1 MSSEETVE
9 RNRKIRGSV
18 RTSVT
23 KLIRKLD
30 EELQSE
36 NPNLEVLQESLSVLI
51 ERETSLLK
59 YDEVINAQSTV
70 QELETEVEHCLEYS
84 ESIIRCKSKVNRY
97 IQNVGK
103 TGTTSQVSEIKTNYN
118 TKLPRITLE
127 TFSGDLC
134 KFTEF
139 WAQYKAAIHENNTLQ
154 DVEKFNYLRS
164 LLTGSAAKAISGLPL
179 IGENYIKA
187 IEILTDRF
195 GKKEILVSAHMNVL
209 LAWSQ
214 YADQVMYPV

>member
-1 MSSEETVE
+1 MSFEEIRS

-70 QELETEVEHCLEYS
+70 QELEYS
-84 ESIIRCKSKVNRY
+84 ESIIRCKSKVSRY

-209 LAWSQ
+209 LALESVRRSS
-214 YADQVMYPV
+214 DV